1 MPCVFH
7 VLRSTAHSLRVDD
20 HGSRAVDI
28 MCKRHDRTHTLALSQ
43 SNTQTRCKDYCNAM
57 TTAHTR
63 NGWPSI
69 QTACVCLQFRNGSH
83 AACRP
88 WECTTAKVFCSMF
101 YVSHAECVPIRKR
114 HDHGHGRC
122 VSSVPMCKRWSVYTY
137 ASPMTGTAQFVQTH
151 GHWRYCTPSER
162 VRSCKWN
169 DTPNTQRKSHRRRV
183 CADCNAMPS
192 VLLSFV
198 FSTDDTRNASR
209 LSVCP

>member
-1 MPCVFH
+1 MFYVSHAECVPIRKRHDHGHRRCVSSVPMCNGWSSYPYTMTHPDTMPCAFH

-114 HDHGHGRC
+114 HDHGHRRC
-122 VSSVPMCKRWSVYTY
+122 VSSVPMCKRWSVY
-137 ASPMTGTAQFVQTH
+137 
-151 GHWRYCTPSER
+151 R
-162 VRSCKWN
+162 
-169 DTPNTQRKSHRRRV
+169 
-183 CADCNAMPS
+183 
-192 VLLSFV
+192 
-198 FSTDDTRNASR
+198 
-209 LSVCP
+209 